1 MLLLSP
7 ICLIRSFM
15 RAWPSPAILCGVAAT
30 SSLAASNKAGVISFT
45 FLSVDCADSTT
56 AHKSSNPFLWSRGT
70 TGLGKSSRSCC
81 SIREAFASRAAS
93 SGRLVLGLLAEALTD
108 LGFAAWRGGDAGAA
122 LIAGIDALPNR
133 APMFF
138 FSSFFVRF
146 FFSWSCAQSTFPA
159 IFPWFQDHVI
169 LDHGGVEHT
178 KEAWRRPRCLRDGLR
193 EGRPPRRQTP
203 GAPGL
208 EREVHWPGGGPTSAR
223 CAAPA
228 APEAPWL
235 PSPLQKSLQGPW
247 ESILGRARPTAS
259 GGCCSR

>member
-138 FSSFFVRF
+138 FSSFCVRF
-146 FFSWSCAQSTFPA
+146 FFLELSCSTFPGNIA
-159 IFPWFQDHVI
+159 LGFSGSCDP
-169 LDHGGVEHT
+169 GPRRAEHT
-178 KEAWRRPRCLRDGLR
+178 RQAWRRPRCLRDGLG
-193 EGRPPRRQTP
+193 EGRPPRRQTL

-208 EREVHWPGGGPTSAR
+208 EREVHWPGGGQTCAR